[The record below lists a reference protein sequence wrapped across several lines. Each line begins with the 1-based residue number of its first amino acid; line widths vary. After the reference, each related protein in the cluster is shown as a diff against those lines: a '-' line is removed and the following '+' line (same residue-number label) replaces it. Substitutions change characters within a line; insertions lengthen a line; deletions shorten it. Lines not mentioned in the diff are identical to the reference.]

1 MPETPWFIVSLPS
14 DAKRAAAALVD
25 SGFETCRALG
35 ETYPEFPGGMH
46 IGVAWPKT
54 ENERF
59 AQVLEKSLE
68 V

>member
-14 DAKRAAAALVD
+14 DAKRATAALVD